1 MSKLAKILKGL
12 LALLVLNS
20 CASMMLNDK
29 SIQPSEISNLGNFE
43 TISMIRLIK
52 KGNQSEPSDSLSNL
66 SSKIMDSIIWSS
78 SSPKITTKFNL
89 TDEKLKKRV
98 EDDILK
104 TMLHIRDTRKL
115 DHIKTTPAMDS
126 IVKAQNQRFALC
138 VVNTGFD
145 RRKGNYGNQIAKGV
159 GIGILTMGM
168 YTPVPIKANTAV
180 YAMIFD
186 AEKSTVVFYNTI
198 PFVEKSPTDKK
209 NLGQLY
215 SKLFE
220 GFFYKKE

>member
-66 SSKIMDSIIWSS
+66 SSKIMDSIIWNS

-89 TDEKLKKRV
+89 TDEKLRQRV

-104 TMLHIRDTRKL
+104 TMLRIRDTRKL
-115 DHIKTTPAMDS
+115 DHIKTTPVMDS

-145 RRKGNYGNQIAKGV
+145 RRKGNYGNQIAKGI

-198 PFVEKSPTDKK
+198 PFVEKSPTDRK
-209 NLGQLY
+209 NLSQIY

-220 GFFYKKE
+220 GFFYRKE

>member
-115 DHIKTTPAMDS
+115 DHIKTTPVMDS
-126 IVKAQNQRFALC
+126 VVKAQNQRFALC

-180 YAMIFD
+180 DVMIFD
-186 AEKSTVVFYNTI
+186 AEKSTVIFYNMI